1 MFPEEFI
8 DRIRTQKYINPDA
21 LVKSLEL
28 PPPVSIRINPA
39 KWNHKPSNS
48 VPVPWST
55 NGYYLEE
62 RPSYTLDPLFHSG
75 CYYPQEA
82 SSMFL
87 EQLISQIGGSLNNL
101 RILDLCA
108 APGGKSTLLS
118 DIIGKEGLLVANEAI
133 RQRAVVLAETVTKWG
148 NGNVLVTQNDPG
160 AFGRLPG
167 YFDIILVDAPC
178 SGEGMFRSEIAV
190 NEWSA
195 GNTAHCAERQK
206 RILMD
211 VWPSLKENGIL
222 VYSTCTFN
230 PGENEE
236 NINWFIEKNQAEC
249 IRIDL
254 SNHQG
259 IKEIDFEGIYGYGFY
274 PDNIR
279 GEGFFISAIRKTGKQ
294 ENLRIKSQRKAELNP
309 ARSDLDAVTKNTGF
323 SKERILRWGD
333 EILAVPCNMDDYLH
347 LFNSLKIAKA
357 GTKLFEV
364 KNNKYLPSHELALSI
379 MLNLDAFPRYE
390 ISLAEAL
397 SFMRRDN
404 FTLQNAAKGWVI
416 VTYRGIS
423 LGFVNNLGNRVNNY
437 FPVEWRIRMNLPE
450 AGKENLIKWEERE
463 GARISL

>member
-1 MFPEEFI
+1 MLPEEFTK
-8 DRIRTQKYINPDA
+8 RLKTQKYIDA
-21 LVKSLEL
+21 EALLKSLEE
-28 PPPVSIRINPA
+28 PSPVSIRINPS
-39 KWNHKPSNS
+39 KWDKKPLSS
-48 VPVPWST
+48 TPVSWST
-55 NGYYLEE
+55 NGFYLEE

-87 EQLISQIGGSLNNL
+87 EQVIAQTVGSVQNL

-118 DIIGKEGLLVANEAI
+118 DIIGHGGLLVANEAI
-133 RQRAVVLAETVTKWG
+133 RQRASVLAETLTKWG
-148 NGNVLVTQNDPG
+148 SGNVLVTQNDPS

-178 SGEGMFRSEIAV
+178 SGEGMFRSSIAV
-190 NEWSA
+190 EEWSA

-236 NINWFIEKNQAEC
+236 NIKWLIGKNHAEC
-249 IRIDL
+249 LRIGY
-254 SNHQG
+254 SEFRG
-259 IKEIDFEGIYGYGFY
+259 ITEIDFEGIFGYGFY
-274 PDNIR
+274 PNNIR
-279 GEGFFISAIRKTGKQ
+279 GEGFFISAIRKTGLQ
-294 ENLRIKSQRKAELNP
+294 ENLRIKSQRKTELNP
-309 ARSDLDAVTKNTGF
+309 VKSDLDYVIRLTDF
-323 SKERILRWGD
+323 SKERIFRWGD
-333 EILAVPCNMDDYLH
+333 EIFAVPCSMDEYLH
-347 LFNSLKIAKA
+347 LFNCLKIVNA
-357 GTKLFEV
+357 GTKLFAV
-364 KNNKYLPSHELALSI
+364 KNNKYLPSHELALSV
-379 MLNLDAFPRYE
+379 MLKMDAFPRYE
-390 ISLAEAL
+390 ISLAESL
-397 SFMRRDN
+397 SFMRRDP
-404 FTLQNAAKGWVI
+404 FTLQNAVKGWVI
-416 VTYRGIS
+416 VTYRGIN

-463 GARISL
+463 